1 MVRHWKVCPS
11 CFVFAKSK
19 STETVGQKYEK
30 AESNLEAKQKSPEEA
45 FMFPFESLEDTM

>member
-30 AESNLEAKQKSPEEA
+30 AESNLEAKQKKSRGG
-45 FMFPFESLEDTM
+45 FYVSF